1 MFSLSRYWQTVFQ
14 NCCSNLS
21 SHDNHESSSCSTHLP
36 NLWIFRDLKKKFIH
50 SSVSLVILCFC
61 FNLHFLT
68 NYAKQ
73 LFIHLLAIQTFLPLS
88 FGLSFFFLITHRSY
102 IFWTYARV
110 FSQIQVLQIFSTFGA
125 FFFYSFEDLINKSSL
140 FLLNLTSQ
148 LLLFFFSFK

>member
-68 NYAKQ
+68 NYAQQ
-73 LFIHLLAIQTFLPLS
+73 LLYICWPFRSSYHFLLGYLSFSLLLIGVTYSGLMQEYLVRYKYCKYFLPLVHS
-88 FGLSFFFLITHRSY
+88 
-102 IFWTYARV
+102 
-110 FSQIQVLQIFSTFGA
+110 FSTH
-125 FFFYSFEDLINKSSL
+125 SRI
-140 FLLNLTSQ
+140 
-148 LLLFFFSFK
+148 